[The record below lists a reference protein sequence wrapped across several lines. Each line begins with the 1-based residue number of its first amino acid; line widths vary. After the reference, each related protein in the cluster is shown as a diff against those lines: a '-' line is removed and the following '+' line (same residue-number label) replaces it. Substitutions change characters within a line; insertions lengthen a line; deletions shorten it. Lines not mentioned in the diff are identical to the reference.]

1 MNSCLL
7 ELGEVR
13 VEGQSEVVGVG
24 VVEVSLG
31 ELSVDML
38 ICIASTIL
46 LLLLFLLVSYD
57 LEFAMP
63 GFSLVEVSS
72 TR

>member
-1 MNSCLL
+1 M
-7 ELGEVR
+7 
-13 VEGQSEVVGVG
+13 
-24 VVEVSLG
+24 VEVSLS
-31 ELSVDML
+31 ELSVDMP

-63 GFSLVEVSS
+63 GFSLVEVLSI
-72 TR
+72 R

>member
-1 MNSCLL
+1 M
-7 ELGEVR
+7 
-13 VEGQSEVVGVG
+13 VGVE
-24 VVEVSLG
+24 VVEVSLS
-31 ELSVDML
+31 ELSVDMP

-72 TR
+72 IR